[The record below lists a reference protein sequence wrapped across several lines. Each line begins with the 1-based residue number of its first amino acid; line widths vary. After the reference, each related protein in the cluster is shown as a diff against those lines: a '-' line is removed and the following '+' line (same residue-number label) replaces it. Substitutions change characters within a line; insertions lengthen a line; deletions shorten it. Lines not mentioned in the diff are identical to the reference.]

1 MRTHLQALVFST
13 ALLALDGT
21 AALAQNGYGNQGA
34 YQGGNG
40 GQYDNDRGSRGPQGY
55 GNDYPGQGN
64 AQPGMREGWQ
74 EGLRMGQSD
83 RQHGHSFRPT
93 QLDEYKHIPDSPRGY
108 NRDQFKNDYRQG
120 FVKGYS
126 RGYGR

>member
-1 MRTHLQALVFST
+1 MRTPIKTLTLAA
-13 ALLALDGT
+13 ALLTFGGT
-21 AALAQNGYGNQGA
+21 AALAQNGYGNGGG
-34 YQGGNG
+34 YPGNG
-40 GQYDNDRGSRGPQGY
+40 GQYDNDHWGRGPQGY
-55 GNDYPGQGN
+55 SNDYPEQGGPQYG
-64 AQPGMREGWQ
+64 ARQGWQ

-108 NRDQFKNDYRQG
+108 NKDQFKNDYRQG